1 MQSRQINSGTWE
13 YITRSFQN
21 YKGVIYENVSA
32 WGEKLTEEKR
42 WQTALP
48 SSVFVDIRRQGPNNY
63 SDTVRRRAF
72 IYLMP
77 LPYFSTTLLNFI
89 QTLSFVG
96 HSLFIKLGRDREELI
111 IA

>member
-1 MQSRQINSGTWE
+1 MRMFLPEGKSLLKKNVGRE
-13 YITRSFQN
+13 
-21 YKGVIYENVSA
+21 GVT
-32 WGEKLTEEKR
+32 L
-42 WQTALP
+42 TALP

>member
-1 MQSRQINSGTWE
+1 MRMFLPEGKSLLKKNVGRE
-13 YITRSFQN
+13 
-21 YKGVIYENVSA
+21 GVT
-32 WGEKLTEEKR
+32 L
-42 WQTALP
+42 TALP

-63 SDTVRRRAF
+63 SDIVRRRALSSITF
-72 IYLMP
+72 LYLMP